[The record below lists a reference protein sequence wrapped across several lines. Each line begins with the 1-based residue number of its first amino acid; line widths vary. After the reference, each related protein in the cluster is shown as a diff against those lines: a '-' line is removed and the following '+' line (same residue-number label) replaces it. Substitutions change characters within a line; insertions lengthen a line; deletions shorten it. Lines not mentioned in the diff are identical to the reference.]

1 MTSQRIESI
10 WIRTG
15 GYGRFIF
22 LKKTFRH
29 YRTVKNAGT
38 ARMQKVQSI
47 MLFKK
52 NDDWKDA
59 YSNKLH
65 VSS

>member
-1 MTSQRIESI
+1 MHL
-10 WIRTG
+10 
-15 GYGRFIF
+15 Y
-22 LKKTFRH
+22 
-29 YRTVKNAGT
+29 
-38 ARMQKVQSI
+38 KVQSI
-47 MLFKK
+47 MLFKE